1 MRTIRMNVFETNSS
15 SEHAFT
21 YPEGTEPAL
30 RDKSEFP
37 LPDENGLLEIELDTF
52 WQSSNSK
59 CDTDDVKRIIQYLAA
74 QSVFSCLIDRK
85 VDKDG
90 KVSYVVRQ
98 DIMKRNRKDFLDII
112 NDVYKEFGLPEVKD
126 YRCYALT
133 VDGDKVIIDGNEP
146 QDYRNCE
153 YDPADMPRDE
163 YDGMLKRF
171 NENSDYPN
179 CPKLAH
185 YVGIT
190 GNCLTSNS
198 FRGAMAFFGPEDWR
212 EDLYEKKH
220 DMPRDLLRKR
230 ISLTFY
236 HS

>member
-1 MRTIRMNVFETNSS
+1 MNVFETNSS

-52 WQSSNSK
+52 RQSSNSK

-98 DIMKRNRKDFLDII
+98 DIMEGNRKDFLDII

-163 YDGMLKRF
+163 YDAMLKRF
-171 NENSDYPN
+171 TENSDYPN

-190 GNCLTSNS
+190 GNCLTSK
-198 FRGAMAFFGPEDWR
+198 AFFGPEDWR

>member
-1 MRTIRMNVFETNSS
+1 MNVFETNSS

-30 RDKSEFP
+30 REKSEFP

-98 DIMKRNRKDFLDII
+98 DIMERNRKDFLDII

-133 VDGDKVIIDGNEP
+133 VDGDKVVIDGNEP

-163 YDGMLKRF
+163 YDAMLKRF
-171 NENSDYPN
+171 NEDSDYPN

-190 GNCLTSNS
+190 GNCLTSYS
-198 FRGAMAFFGPEDWR
+198 FRSAMAFFGPEDWR

-220 DMPRDLLRKR
+220 DIPRDLLRKR
-230 ISLTFY
+230 ISLIFY

>member
-1 MRTIRMNVFETNSS
+1 MNVFETNSS

-52 WQSSNSK
+52 WQSGNPK
-59 CDTDDVKRIIQYLAA
+59 CYTNDVKRIIQYLAA
-74 QSVFSCLIDRK
+74 HSVYSVLTEWRFDKNKGVVYKVRK
-85 VDKDG
+85 
-90 KVSYVVRQ
+90 
-98 DIMKRNRKDFLDII
+98 DIREQNRKDFLDLL
-112 NDVYKEFGLPEVKD
+112 NGVYREFGLPEIKD

-133 VDGDKVIIDGNEP
+133 VDGDKVVIDGDEP

-153 YDPADMPRDE
+153 FDPADMDREE
-163 YDGMLKRF
+163 YDGMVARF
-171 NENSDYPN
+171 HEKSDYPN

-190 GNCLTSNS
+190 GNCLTGDS
-198 FRGAMAFFGPEDWR
+198 FADAMAFFGPEDWR
-212 EDLYEKKH
+212 EDLHEKTH

-230 ISLTFY
+230 ITLTFY
-236 HS
+236 HT

>member
-1 MRTIRMNVFETNSS
+1 MNVFETNSS

-59 CDTDDVKRIIQYLAA
+59 CDTDDVNRIIQYLAA

-85 VDKDG
+85 VNKDG

-98 DIMKRNRKDFLDII
+98 DIMEQNRKDFLGII

-133 VDGDKVIIDGNEP
+133 VDCDKVIIDGNEP

-163 YDGMLKRF
+163 YDDMLKRF

-230 ISLTFY
+230 ITLTFY